1 MYVTHLRMLLTHFH
15 AFKSLIVGSVINGR
29 HCEFLCRDTDC
40 WCAAGRGAALGR
52 GDSSCQELLFRH
64 DTSPPFQHA
73 AYQHLHHLQN
83 SSHFSCLPL
92 GPYLMLMHKNVTR
105 TEFYHWLTIISPSR
119 HKMINKLCSS
129 LNDAQNSLNI
139 QHGSKS
145 FRSFW
150 SILSP
155 FTRYLWNTI
164 SDKKTFIVSCLPSC
178 SRNLTLHRYVRD
190 LLEF

>member
-1 MYVTHLRMLLTHFH
+1 MVMRNENCACSNLMQVLKYYIYGLFEVLADQLVNVCLPVSLSTNAEKPNCQNTRTDQILQDHTFQAVYLPIFMYST
-15 AFKSLIVGSVINGR
+15 SLSFVFCSCLQDCYFIVGSVINGR
-29 HCEFLCRDTDC
+29 HCKFLCRDTDC

-105 TEFYHWLTIISPSR
+105 TEFYH
-119 HKMINKLCSS
+119 
-129 LNDAQNSLNI
+129 
-139 QHGSKS
+139 
-145 FRSFW
+145 
-150 SILSP
+150 
-155 FTRYLWNTI
+155 
-164 SDKKTFIVSCLPSC
+164 
-178 SRNLTLHRYVRD
+178 
-190 LLEF
+190 